1 MHAVREPLL
10 LLLCGLGL
18 SLVTACSRK
27 EPPADAPTP
36 SVTASSPA
44 PAVPSAAPTASERPA
59 ESGLAIK
66 RGVAM
71 LAQDRMT
78 FRPCNDQTEWWLLD
92 QTDGVLQRTFKDDG
106 QASPLMLYIEAY
118 GERSTELPD
127 NPAASA
133 YAGTFVME
141 EVLYAGVQGTV
152 KGCDQPAQTATVIAR
167 GAEPFWAVEV
177 EDTRM
182 VWRQPEDP
190 KEIVLG
196 EPQMQ
201 DAEGAVRYQA
211 ASNDHRVELMID
223 AQECRDP
230 MSGEFFGFAAKATLD
245 GKPFSGCARV
255 GK

>member
-1 MHAVREPLL
+1 MRAHREPLL

-18 SLVTACSRK
+18 IAACSRN
-27 EPPADAPTP
+27 E
-36 SVTASSPA
+36 PA
-44 PAVPSAAPTASERPA
+44 PADESTSSTAAPSTAPSEPSASPTASEPPA

-66 RGVAM
+66 RGVAV
-71 LAQDRMT
+71 LAKDRVT
-78 FRPCNDQTEWWLLD
+78 FRPCNDKTEWWVVD
-92 QTDGVLQRTFKDDG
+92 QTDGLLQRAFKG
-106 QASPLMLYIEAY
+106 ESEASPLMLYIEAY

-127 NPAASA
+127 DPVASA
-133 YAGTFVME
+133 YSGTFLLE
-141 EVLYAGVQGTV
+141 EVLYAAVAGSV

-167 GAEPFWAVEV
+167 GQEPFWAVEV
-177 EDTRM
+177 EETRM

-211 ASNDHRVELMID
+211 ESNEHRVELMVD
-223 AQECRDP
+223 TQDCRDP

-245 GKPFSGCARV
+245 GKSFSGCARV